1 MTKTPLVVLVVL
13 DGWGLAPE
21 SKGNAVTQAK
31 TPNIDK
37 YWASFPHTT
46 LLASQ
51 EAVGLPKGEVGNT
64 ETGHLNIG
72 AGRIVYQDLARIN
85 QAISSGGFFAN
96 ETLLG
101 AINHAKTNNSNL
113 HLMGLIGA
121 GGVHSSIEHLFALLR
136 LCKEQSFNKVFLHVF
151 TDGRDS
157 APKSANDYISQ
168 IEELTKSEGIGKIA
182 SVMGRYW
189 AMDRDLR
196 WDRTEKAY
204 KALTEGVGTH
214 TTNVKEAIEKS
225 YEQDLTDE
233 FINPHIVVEG
243 DKPVSLIKEKDAVIF
258 FNFRIDRPRQLTSAF
273 VYEDFEKEAAAK
285 PDFDPYMERYYKSH
299 IADLPKSE
307 PFKRTPK
314 IKDLFFVTMTD
325 YAKSISTYA
334 QVAFPPVVIR
344 MPLAGHLA
352 ARNLLQ
358 LRIAE
363 SEKERFVTFYF
374 NGQQDLKFPGEQR
387 KIMPSPNVKSYDQKP
402 DMASRQLA
410 ETFLDVVTPTNRE
423 NFSFVLINF
432 AAPDMVGHTGKL
444 EASIRACEV
453 VDECLGK
460 IVQRVD
466 SVGGVTLITADHGN
480 VEELLKADGKIDTE
494 HSINPVPF
502 IVVGK
507 QFAGKTQTLPSGILA
522 DIAPTVLKL
531 LNIPKPED
539 MTGRPLI

>member
-1 MTKTPLVVLVVL
+1 MTKTPIVVLVVL
-13 DGWGLAPE
+13 DGWGIAPE

-31 TPNIDK
+31 VPNINK
-37 YWASFPHTT
+37 LWAGYPHTT

-64 ETGHLNIG
+64 ETGHLNMG

-85 QAISSGGFFAN
+85 QAISSGAFFAN
-96 ETLLG
+96 ETLIG
-101 AINHAKTNNSNL
+101 AINHAKTNKSDL
-113 HLMGLIGA
+113 HLMGLVGA

-136 LCKEQSFNKVFLHVF
+136 LCKEQSFKNVYLHVF

-157 APKSANDYISQ
+157 PPKSAIDYVTQ
-168 IEELTKSEGIGKIA
+168 IEELAKSEGIGKIA

-204 KALTEGVGTH
+204 NALTKGEGAHVSSA
-214 TTNVKEAIEKS
+214 KEAIEKS
-225 YEQDLTDE
+225 YEHDLTDE
-233 FINPHIVVEG
+233 FINPNLITQ
-243 DKPVSLIKEKDAVIF
+243 DSKPIGLIKEKDAVIF
-258 FNFRIDRPRQLTSAF
+258 YNFRIDRPRQLASAF

-285 PDFDPYMERYYKSH
+285 QDFDPYMERYYKSH
-299 IADLPKSE
+299 IADLPKSD
-307 PFKRTPK
+307 PFKRGEK
-314 IKDLFFVTMTD
+314 IKDLCFVTMTD
-325 YAKSISTYA
+325 YAKSISNHA

-358 LRIAE
+358 LRMSE
-363 SEKERFVTFYF
+363 SEKEKFVTFYF
-374 NGQQDLKFPGEQR
+374 NGQQELKFPGEQR
-387 KIMPSPNVKSYDQKP
+387 KIIPSPNVKSYDLKP
-402 DMASRQLA
+402 EMASNELT
-410 ETFLDVVTPTNRE
+410 ETFLDMVTPTNQE
-423 NFSFVLINF
+423 KFAFVLINF
-432 AAPDMVGHTGKL
+432 AAPDMVGHTGNL
-444 EASIRACEV
+444 EASIKACEA

-466 SVGGVTLITADHGN
+466 QVGGVTLITADHGN
-480 VEELLKADGKIDTE
+480 VEELLKGDGKIDTE

-502 IVVGK
+502 IIVGK
-507 QFAGKTQTLPSGILA
+507 QFQSKAQTLPSGILA

-531 LNIPKPED
+531 LDIPKPED